1 MKVTVTYTGYVTKEV
16 EIDDK
21 YKDIIDE
28 AAFAEPIEQA
38 IEEQYGETVVEVA
51 WVNDEN
57 GVTIWEA

>member
-1 MKVTVTYTGYVTKEV
+1 MKVSVTYIGYVTKEV

-38 IEEQYGETVVEVA
+38 IEEQTGETCIEVA

-57 GVTIWEA
+57 GTTIWEA